1 MRRLL
6 YIAAIAGLTACSTG
20 DEPSATPEGTL
31 RIEPGSWRLSF
42 DTPLGELPLNLE
54 LSQQDE
60 RWTAVFVNGAERLQA
75 EVTTVDGPSVTIEF
89 PSYNSRLTAE
99 LVSEGSLEGNVRL
112 NRSDGPDDIP
122 FIAQYGPTH
131 RFFPTEQAEVDT
143 IAGRWALT
151 TVAQPDGEAQTGLL
165 ELEQQGARI
174 TGTSMK
180 TTGDSRFLTGELR
193 GQELYLSTF
202 TGSSAT
208 LWRGTLAADGTLSG
222 RSHIIGLPNL
232 TDWTA
237 RPDANAELADPTQ
250 LTYLK
255 EGYERL
261 EFSFPDLDGKTVS
274 LSDEQFQGKVV
285 VVVIGGSW
293 CPTCHDETAFFSPY
307 FNANRERGLEA
318 IGLMYEYSEDF
329 ELAATACRKFKNR
342 YDVQYPMLI
351 AGISDKEEA
360 SKTLPMINAVLVYP
374 TMIFIDRKGTVRHIH
389 TGFPGPATGEHHEA
403 FKRDFTQRMDALLAE
418 EA

>member
-1 MRRLL
+1 MHRFL
-6 YIAAIAGLTACSTG
+6 YIAALAGLAACSSG
-20 DEPSATPEGTL
+20 EDDAAVAQ
-31 RIEPGSWRLSF
+31 IEAGSWRLSF

-54 LSQQDE
+54 LTQQNDE
-60 RWTAVFVNGAERLQA
+60 WSAVFVNGTERLEA
-75 EVTTVDGPSVTIEF
+75 EVTTVDGPTLTIEF
-89 PSYNSRLTAE
+89 PSYNSRLTAI
-99 LVSEGSLEGNVRL
+99 LVSEDSLEGNVRL

-122 FIAQYGPTH
+122 FVAKRGLTH
-131 RFFPTEQAEVDT
+131 RFFPPEQNDVDAV
-143 IAGRWALT
+143 AGRWALT
-151 TVAQPDGEAQTGLL
+151 TTAQPDGEAQTGLL
-165 ELEQQGARI
+165 ELQQDGGTV

-193 GQELYLSTF
+193 GEELYLSTF

-222 RSHIIGLPNL
+222 QSYIIGLPNL
-232 TDWTA
+232 TDWSA

-255 EGYERL
+255 EGYDRL
-261 EFSFPDLDGKTVS
+261 EFSFPDLDGKMVS
-274 LSDEQFQGKVV
+274 LSDEQFQDKVV

-307 FNANRERGLEA
+307 FNANRDRGLEA

-329 ELAATACRKFKNR
+329 ELAATACRKFQSR

-351 AGISDKEEA
+351 AGISDKDEA

-374 TMIFIDRKGTVRHIH
+374 TMIFIDRKGAVRHIH
-389 TGFPGPATGEHHEA
+389 TGFPGPATGEHHEE
-403 FKRDFTQRMDALLAE
+403 FKSDFTQRMDALLAE
-418 EA
+418 KA

>member
-1 MRRLL
+1 MRTLFH
-6 YIAAIAGLTACSTG
+6 IAAIAGLMACSSEQ
-20 DEPSATPEGTL
+20 DRSVAPDAPL
-31 RIEPGSWRLSF
+31 QIEAGSWRLSF

-54 LSQQDE
+54 LTQQDGA
-60 RWTAVFVNGAERLQA
+60 WAAVFVNGAERLEA
-75 EVTTVDGPSVTIEF
+75 ELTTVDGPSLTIEF
-89 PSYNSRLTAE
+89 PSYNSSISAE
-99 LVSEGSLEGNVRL
+99 LVAEDTLEGNVRL
-112 NRSDGPDDIP
+112 NRRDGPADVP
-122 FIAQYGPTH
+122 FVAKHGLAH
-131 RFFPTEQAEVDT
+131 RFFAVNDT
-143 IAGRWALT
+143 RNGDLGGRWALT
-151 TVAQPDGEAQTGLL
+151 TLAQDSEEEQSGLL
-165 ELEQQGARI
+165 ELAQNGVNV

-193 GQELYLSTF
+193 GKELYLSTF
-202 TGSSAT
+202 TGSSAS
-208 LWRGTLAADGTLSG
+208 LWRGTLADDGTLSG
-222 RSHIIGLPNL
+222 QSYIIGLPNL
-232 TDWTA
+232 TSWSAT
-237 RPDANAELADPTQ
+237 PDADAELADPTQ

-255 EGYERL
+255 EGYDRL
-261 EFSFPDLDGKTVS
+261 EFTFPDLDGKMVS
-274 LSDEQFQGKVV
+274 LSDERFQGKVV

-307 FNANRERGLEA
+307 FNANRDRGLEA

-329 ELAATACRKFKNR
+329 ELAADACRKFKRR

-374 TMIFIDRKGTVRHIH
+374 TMIFVDRKGAVRHIH

-403 FKRDFTQRMDALLAE
+403 FKRDFTRRMDALLAE